1 MTSGVAPR
9 SIAYSE
15 ISILLPL
22 YAIWFNTVMAT
33 MT

>member
-9 SIAYSE
+9 SIVVQRDQHLAAFV
-15 ISILLPL
+15 P
-22 YAIWFNTVMAT
+22 IWFNTVMAT